1 LLEGLGAGLDG
12 FAHGAFANFIAQAG
26 RLKVIDDRLL
36 SGFLFQLVDGEV
48 PFLCF
53 KLLNSVARFLAKLIF
68 SGNDERRGERRRK
81 SDLLCVP

>member
-36 SGFLFQLVDGEV
+36 SGFLF
-48 PFLCF
+48 
-53 KLLNSVARFLAKLIF
+53 
-68 SGNDERRGERRRK
+68 
-81 SDLLCVP
+81 